1 MSNCEYLTVVYYRPI
16 KDFLAPSITVEPVDS
31 AILPDEISKD
41 PVSDTNEQRQEL
53 ELETVQPKPIIYDYE
68 DDSDDLETPND
79 RRHQSSVS
87 LEQQNIEIQPNQ
99 TTTMNNESNNVIDQ
113 GPIIGDFEDDS
124 SDDSEDENQNN
135 IEPAENLESEHD
147 EEHVVKSEEL
157 QNFTVGEMIIPQ
169 ISFLKS
175 MSVEESK
182 IPFEPISGSVVVDP
196 QAGEISMKVILN
208 PLDLIEEISEPMKAL
223 YDIQDVREETLL
235 SKM

>member
-1 MSNCEYLTVVYYRPI
+1 M
-16 KDFLAPSITVEPVDS
+16 
-31 AILPDEISKD
+31 EI
-41 PVSDTNEQRQEL
+41 
-53 ELETVQPKPIIYDYE
+53 VQPKPIIYDYE

-87 LEQQNIEIQPNQ
+87 LEQQNIETNQ
-99 TTTMNNESNNVIDQ
+99 TTTINNESNNVIDQ

-124 SDDSEDENQNN
+124 SDDSDEENQNN
-135 IEPAENLESEHD
+135 FEPVDNLESEYD

-208 PLDLIEEISEPMKAL
+208 PLDLLEEISEPMKAL

>member
-1 MSNCEYLTVVYYRPI
+1 MLHTVCQYRPI
-16 KDFLAPSITVEPVDS
+16 KDFLAPPITVEPVDS
-31 AILPDEISKD
+31 AILPDEISND
-41 PVSDTNEQRQEL
+41 PVTDTNEQRQEP

-87 LEQQNIEIQPNQ
+87 LEQQNIETNQ
-99 TTTMNNESNNVIDQ
+99 TTTINNESDNVIDQ

-124 SDDSEDENQNN
+124 SDDSGEENQKNF
-135 IEPAENLESEHD
+135 EPVDNLESEHD

-208 PLDLIEEISEPMKAL
+208 PLDLLEEISEPMKAL
-223 YDIQDVREETLL
+223 YDIKDVREETLL